1 MGSIGVTTPCPTSIK
16 VGVTDNIN
24 YILAYYNLTNG
35 VNRIVFNY
43 ANTNLTAGV
52 LISTD

>member
-1 MGSIGVTTPCPTSIK
+1 MGVTTPCPVSAK

-35 VNRIVFNY
+35 VNRIVINY
-43 ANTNLTAGV
+43 GTTNLTAG
-52 LISTD
+52 IANP